1 MNNLSVFGATGYV
14 GSNYCR
20 MYPGN
25 IPIPRGQRHPESSD
39 VLYFISTTTNQNVF
53 KDLQI
58 DIDTNLKILT
68 EVLSH
73 CKRTDTV
80 FNFVSSGFVYD
91 NDIIDAK
98 EDDPVI
104 QQVSIRSPRDVQSHW

>member
-25 IPIPRGQRHPESSD
+25 IPIPCQRHPESSD
-39 VLYFISTTTNQNVF
+39 ILYFISTTTNQNVF

-98 EDDPVI
+98 KMI
-104 QQVSIRSPRDVQSHW
+104 L